1 MRKIDKSTILA
12 TEYASWIADLDSKH
26 EEHPAYSSHHKY
38 YREVL
43 VSLLYCQKG
52 LCAYT
57 EILIARS
64 ERYSADNFNQK
75 GRMLLDKNEETSGFS
90 AQLDHFDSALK
101 AKKGWD
107 WDNFFAV
114 SDKINIWKSDKPV
127 DNILKPDS
135 PDYNPKL
142 WLAYD
147 DEEHIF
153 YANPDIEDENTVN
166 RIQQMIKILG
176 LNYGTIKDTRTEYLN
191 EKMELLELGIEKEA
205 YQFVT
210 AFEMIKEKLSK

>member
-1 MRKIDKSTILA
+1 MRKIDKSTTLA
-12 TEYASWIADLDSKH
+12 TEYASWIAKYED
-26 EEHPAYSSHHKY
+26 HPPYYSNHKY
-38 YREVL
+38 YKDVL

-57 EILIARS
+57 EILIARP
-64 ERYSADNFNQK
+64 ERYSADNFDQN
-75 GRMLLDKNEETSGFS
+75 GRYIHNNENDETSGFT

-107 WDNFFAV
+107 WNNFFAV
-114 SDKINIWKSDKPV
+114 SDKINVRKGNKTV

-135 PDYNPKL
+135 PDYDPYK

-147 DEEHIF
+147 DDEHIF
-153 YANPDIEDENTVN
+153 YVNPNIEDEDTVN
-166 RIQQMIKILG
+166 RIQQMIKVLG
-176 LNYGTIKDTRTEYLN
+176 LNYGTIKDTRTAYLN
-191 EKMELLELGIEKEA
+191 EKMEFLKLGREKEA

-210 AFEMIKEKLSK
+210 AFEMIKKQL

>member
-1 MRKIDKSTILA
+1 MIKIDKSTILA
-12 TEYASWIADLDSKH
+12 TEYASWVADLNKH

-38 YREVL
+38 YRDVL

-64 ERYSADNFNQK
+64 DRYSADNFNQK
-75 GRMLLDKNEETSGFS
+75 GRIILHKNEEMSGFS

-147 DEEHIF
+147 DEEHLF

-210 AFEMIKEKLSK
+210 AFKMIKEKLEK